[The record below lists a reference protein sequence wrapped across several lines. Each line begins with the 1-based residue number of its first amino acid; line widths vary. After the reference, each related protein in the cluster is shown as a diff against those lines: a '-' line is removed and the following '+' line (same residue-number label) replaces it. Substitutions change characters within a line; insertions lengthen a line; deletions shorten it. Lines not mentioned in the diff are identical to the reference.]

1 MSFTATLQQ
10 VDWKKAA
17 YSNLSHSSTEAPV
30 AELAYWNA
38 VLPLVY
44 FYSCKRFEGWVQL
57 TNIDVW
63 QHFA

>member
-1 MSFTATLQQ
+1 MSFTAKIQQ
-10 VDWKKAA
+10 GDWKKAA

-38 VLPLVY
+38 VLPLAY
-44 FYSCKRFEGWVQL
+44 LYSCKRWMQL
-57 TNIDVW
+57 TSVDVW